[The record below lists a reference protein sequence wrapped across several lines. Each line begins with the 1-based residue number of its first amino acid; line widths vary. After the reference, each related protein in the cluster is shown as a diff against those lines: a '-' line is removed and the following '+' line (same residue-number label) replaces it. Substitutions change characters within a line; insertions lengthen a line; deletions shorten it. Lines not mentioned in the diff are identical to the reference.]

1 MIGQC
6 NTAEIYA
13 FEEKKIL
20 KLFRHGIPRELAVD
34 EYEKALYIQSCI
46 ENVPKA
52 NEFSVYDDRYG
63 IVYEKIAGKDM
74 IRVMLQSI
82 LKINH
87 YSRMLAHTHLEIH
100 KTKLKPEQNFTV
112 KERLK
117 GNITAVEALDE
128 TKKKLL
134 LDYLAELPD
143 GDSLCHFDYHPGNIM
158 FQDKEPIVIDWMT
171 AGVGDPCADVART
184 CLLLS
189 YGVLPNSG
197 FVVKKLVAIFQ
208 RHVGK
213 IYYQEY
219 FRLSNVAEKDVEKWL
234 LPVAAA
240 RLSEWIPEGEKEAL
254 LAIIDQWLKK
264 ILEAV

>member
-1 MIGQC
+1 MIGQG
-6 NTAEIYA
+6 NTAEIYV

-20 KLFRHGIPRELAVD
+20 KLFRQGIPRELAMD
-34 EYEKALYIQSCI
+34 EYEKALYIQSFI
-46 ENVPKA
+46 KNVPKA
-52 NEFSVYDDRYG
+52 YEFSEYGDRYG
-63 IVYEKIAGKDM
+63 IIYEKITGKDM

-87 YSRMLAHTHLEIH
+87 YSQMLAHTHLEIH
-100 KTKLKPEQNFTV
+100 KTKLKPERNFTV

-117 GNITAVEALDE
+117 GNIAAVEPLDE

-143 GDSLCHFDYHPGNIM
+143 GESLCHFDYHPGNIM
-158 FQDKEPIVIDWMT
+158 FQDKEPIIIDWMT

-189 YGVLPNSG
+189 YGELPNTG
-197 FVVKKLVAIFQ
+197 FAVGKLVAIFQ

-213 IYYQEY
+213 IYYKEY
-219 FRLSNVAEKDVEKWL
+219 LKLSNVAEKDVEKWL

-240 RLSEWIPEGEKEAL
+240 RLAEWIPEGEKEAL
-254 LAIIDQWLKK
+254 LAIIEQWMKK
-264 ILEAV
+264 I